1 MTGFVVML
9 VENWRRRQRG
19 GELGART
26 DAAISA
32 QCSPRTFY
40 FLIMLTSYR
49 IWTRNGRFSTST
61 IVECVD
67 DGEAVDKATM
77 QAADGFDVEIWDDK
91 RFVARLIGSQRN
103 E

>member
-1 MTGFVVML
+1 
-9 VENWRRRQRG
+9 
-19 GELGART
+19 
-26 DAAISA
+26 
-32 QCSPRTFY
+32 
-40 FLIMLTSYR
+40 MLTSYR

-77 QAADGFDVEIWDDK
+77 QAADGFDVEIWVDK
-91 RFVARLIGSQRN
+91 RFVARLMGSPRN